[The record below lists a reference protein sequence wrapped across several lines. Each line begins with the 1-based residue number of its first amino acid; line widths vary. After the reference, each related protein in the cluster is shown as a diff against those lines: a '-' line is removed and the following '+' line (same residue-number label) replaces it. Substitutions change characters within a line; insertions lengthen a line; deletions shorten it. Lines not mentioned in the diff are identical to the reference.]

1 MNSSFASNKSIMLY
15 CIHKEYIHKDFEAYI
30 CSGNISNI
38 GSLNVILLLMVT
50 SVNTVNLDLLTVI
63 LIPNL

>member
-38 GSLNVILLLMVT
+38 GSLNVILLLMG
-50 SVNTVNLDLLTVI
+50 NFG
-63 LIPNL
+63 